1 MLKINK
7 TDDSKLKET
16 DEAFLQTDEL
26 LTKVFKIYDVGISAD
41 EKMDKITSVYNEI
54 NVAGVTLN
62 KDFQRF
68 VDDKILTPISED
80 TNTHTSE
87 HNFDKRMTM
96 VRGEIGKKSFYN
108 LEFNAE
114 EMKLMNTFFE
124 QVKKLNETLDRLM
137 DAIVVVKK

>member
-26 LTKVFKIYDVGISAD
+26 LTKVFKIYDVGTSAD

-68 VDDKILTPISED
+68 VDDKILTP
-80 TNTHTSE
+80 
-87 HNFDKRMTM
+87 MTM